1 MNSAFEKVINIKG
14 DLAYYNLLIA
24 NYNFHLVEIRNLL
37 INLNNHPT
45 NEQMLDLCNKLSESQ
60 EENLIL
66 LEEIE
71 NTSKELINYMKILNK
86 ELNNYG

>member
-1 MNSAFEKVINIKG
+1 MNHKFQTVINLEG

-24 NYNFHLVEIRNLL
+24 NYNFHLAEIRNLL
-37 INLNNHPT
+37 IKLNNHPT
-45 NEQMLDLCNKLSESQ
+45 NEHMLDLCNELSESQ

-71 NTSKELINYMKILNK
+71 NTSTELINDMKTLNK
-86 ELNNYG
+86 ELNNYR